1 MTSNLLGDIKI
12 DCEHAF
18 LIFYKLMRSVS
29 CVFILL
35 EILNHS
41 YMWQPVHLPEMLEL
55 VMWLGATPLLLD
67 Q

>member
-12 DCEHAF
+12 DCEHVF
-18 LIFYKLMRSVS
+18 FSSYELMRSVS
-29 CVFILL
+29 CAFILL
-35 EILNHS
+35 KILNHS

-55 VMWLGATPLLLD
+55 VMWLGATPLLLY

>member
-1 MTSNLLGDIKI
+1 M
-12 DCEHAF
+12 
-18 LIFYKLMRSVS
+18 
-29 CVFILL
+29 FILSKN
-35 EILNHS
+35 LNHS